1 MPIGTVESISKTS
14 IVLSTLVGT
23 VTLTGK
29 LVEKQAPT
37 VKLGDELEYT
47 LSGKEGNDVLEL
59 GKPKVK
65 TVSPAPGAGT
75 RTNSS
80 SPMTKLPTGDVRGR
94 SSW

>member
-14 IVLSTLVGT
+14 IVLTTIVGT

-29 LVEKQAPT
+29 LVENLAPSF
-37 VKLGDELEYT
+37 KLGDEVEYDLT
-47 LSGKEGNDVLEL
+47 NKDGTDASQL
-59 GKPKVK
+59 GKAKPKAAA
-65 TVSPAPGAGT
+65 PAPGASP

-80 SPMTKLPTGDVRGR
+80 SPMTKMPAGDVRGR